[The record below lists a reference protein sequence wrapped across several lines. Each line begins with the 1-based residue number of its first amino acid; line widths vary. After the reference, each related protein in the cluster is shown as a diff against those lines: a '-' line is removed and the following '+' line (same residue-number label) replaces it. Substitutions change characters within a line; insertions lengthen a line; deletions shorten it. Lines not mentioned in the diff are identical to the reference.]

1 MTTIQLALGAAYGI
15 PFTAIF
21 ISLPVTFYLSH
32 RDTEHIESL
41 LPNCKFVNN
50 NRKLYSDFGLTG
62 KIIRFGA
69 LSLMLVFS
77 EAYAR
82 RGLINLDEV
91 DRLPARMKKRLCR
104 LVIFNLALF
113 LALLLLHACQHFI

>member
-1 MTTIQLALGAAYGI
+1 MTTIKLALGAAYGI
-15 PFTAIF
+15 LFTAIF
-21 ISLPVTFYLSH
+21 ISLPITFYLSH
-32 RDTEHIESL
+32 RDTDHIESL
-41 LPNCKFVNN
+41 LPNCKIVSD
-50 NRKLYSDFGLTG
+50 NRNLYSKFGLTG

-69 LSLMLVFS
+69 LSLMLVFP
-77 EAYAR
+77 EAYAH

-91 DRLPARMKKRLCR
+91 DRLPTRMKNRLCR

>member
-1 MTTIQLALGAAYGI
+1 MTTIQLVLGAAYGI
-15 PFTAIF
+15 LFTAIF

-32 RDTEHIESL
+32 RDTEYIESL
-41 LPNCKFVNN
+41 LPNCKIVKD
-50 NRKLYSDFGLTG
+50 NRKLYSEFGLTG

-69 LSLMLVFS
+69 LSIMLVFS

-82 RGLINLDEV
+82 RGLINLEEV
-91 DRLPARMKKRLCR
+91 DKLPARIKKRLCR

-113 LALLLLHACQHFI
+113 LALLLINACRHFI

>member
-15 PFTAIF
+15 LFTAIF
-21 ISLPVTFYLSH
+21 TSLPITFYLSH
-32 RDTEHIESL
+32 RDTDHIESL
-41 LPNCKFVNN
+41 LPNCKIISD
-50 NRKLYSDFGLTG
+50 NRKLYSKFGLTG

-69 LSLMLVFS
+69 LSLMLVFPDAL
-77 EAYAR
+77 ER
-82 RGLINLDEV
+82 CGLINIVYV
-91 DRLPARMKKRLCR
+91 DLLPSRIKKRLCR